1 LHVLSE
7 KSSTKFLLTL
17 FFFCED
23 NKKQKHQASADV
35 PLIVKI
41 AADDFPFFRFFVSF
55 DVNFCVAS
63 AKRIT
68 SFFSS
73 ICRRINFKPAKLN
86 PTLFLTKENKKNFF

>member
-1 LHVLSE
+1 MLRLLHQSLLYNPLFTENYLHFLSE

-63 AKRIT
+63 AKRTT
-68 SFFSS
+68 SFCSS
-73 ICRRINFKPAKLN
+73 I
-86 PTLFLTKENKKNFF
+86 